1 MRRTTLALLILALA
15 VTAVSVSLV
24 AAASASRVTPEQLT
38 AAGWTCFRDPANPRI
53 SCSDPGHGRP
63 VIGDPSPPPSYDF
76 MVFTLDGEFMGTI
89 HLIRG
94 DLYRGEP
101 CPPSGGPYVF
111 IAPLGYY
118 KCEPFR
124 SGERR

>member
-1 MRRTTLALLILALA
+1 
-15 VTAVSVSLV
+15 
-24 AAASASRVTPEQLT
+24 
-38 AAGWTCFRDPANPRI
+38 
-53 SCSDPGHGRP
+53 
-63 VIGDPSPPPSYDF
+63 

-101 CPPSGGPYVF
+101 CPRSGGPYVF

-118 KCEPFR
+118 KCEHF
-124 SGERR
+124 